1 MKKLLLIA
9 LVFTTVSASAQGVKL
24 NAYTNYIFMDQVDS
38 YYGDQSYFDGQIKGG
53 FQWGAGLQYNISPLS
68 GIEVTYH
75 RQDTKATGSYRAQNG
90 GIRKNDFDV
99 ALNWIML
106 NGVREIKKPGGKF
119 EAFGGMGLGMCIID
133 TKNEFNG
140 NKENATKFAWQ
151 IRGGGNVWVS
161 EKVGIKLTA
170 QLQSAV
176 QSMGGGFYI
185 GTGGAGAGVSSY
197 SSLMQFGLG
206 TGLVFKLG
214 GTSASSVPA
223 RAR

>member
-1 MKKLLLIA
+1 MKKLLFIA
-9 LVFTTVSASAQGVKL
+9 LVLASVNASAQGVKL
-24 NAYTNYIFMDQVDS
+24 NAYTNYVFMDQVDS
-38 YYGDQSYFDGQIKGG
+38 YYGDQSYFDGQIRGG

-90 GIRKNDFDV
+90 AIRKNDFDV
-99 ALNWIML
+99 ALNWVML
-106 NGVREIKKPGGKF
+106 NGVREIKKPGSKF
-119 EAFGGMGLGMCIID
+119 EAFGGMGIGMCIID

-140 NKENATKFAWQ
+140 NTENATKFAWQ

-214 GTSASSVPA
+214 GAPASAAP
-223 RAR
+223 RAVR